1 MKKMNLDTMSI
12 VQKSGFYLGIILFIF
27 FVYFHIIPDNHI
39 ASNMFAVVVF
49 MSVWWITEAAPLGVT
64 SLFPLLAF
72 PFLGISDAGGVSTNY
87 MNSTIFL
94 FLGGFLLA
102 IAIENWNLHKRIALI
117 IILLLGTSQIGIIAG
132 YLFSSALI
140 SSFINNTATAMLLF
154 PIGLSVIAKLNDN
167 YSDKQ
172 IVKFSIALMLSIAY
186 GSSIGG
192 ITTLIGTQPNLIF
205 LRIFK
210 LNFPKAPDITFTD
223 WLVFGVPISV
233 LMLISTLGVLYF
245 LFLRKSESFQ
255 IDSNLIKNEYKS
267 LSKMSYEEKILSLIL
282 LLAGMLWVFR
292 SPINLGGYSFPGWSQ
307 LLTYGKNFDD
317 GSVAMFIGLLLFLLP
332 AKNKNH
338 QSTILNISALQK
350 VPWEIILLFGGGFAL
365 ADGFQKS
372 GLSGIIGNQLMFLNG
387 VHPFLIVLIICTL
400 VTFMTELT
408 SNTALTQIIL
418 PILAA
423 ISISSHIHPLLLMIP
438 ATISASFAFMLPVG
452 TPPNAIV
459 FGSGRIH
466 IKDMATAG
474 LYLNFIGVIIVTLVF
489 YFLGNVFFKIDPFV
503 MPSWMK

>member
-1 MKKMNLDTMSI
+1 MASERIKI
-12 VQKSGFYLGIILFIF
+12 VKKSGFYLGIILFIF
-27 FVYFHIIPDNHI
+27 FITFHIIPNNHT
-39 ASNMFAVVVF
+39 ASNMFAVVLF
-49 MSVWWITEAAPLGVT
+49 MAVWWITEAAPLGVT
-64 SLFPLLAF
+64 SLFPLLVF
-72 PFLGISDAGGVSTNY
+72 PFLGISDAAGVSTNY

-102 IAIENWNLHKRIALI
+102 IAIEHWNLHKRIALI
-117 IILLLGTSQIGIIAG
+117 IILILGTSQIGIVAG

-140 SSFINNTATAMLLF
+140 SSFINNTATTMLIF
-154 PIGLSVIAKLNDN
+154 PIGLSIIAKLKEN

-172 IVKFSIALMLSIAY
+172 ISRFSIALMLSIAY

-245 LFLRKSESFQ
+245 LFLRKSLSFH
-255 IDSNLIKNEYKS
+255 IDANLIKDEYKS
-267 LSKMSYEEKILSLIL
+267 LSKMSYEEKMLGFILIL
-282 LLAGMLWVFR
+282 AGLLWVFR
-292 SPINLGGYSFPGWSQ
+292 SPMNLGGFSMPGWSQ
-307 LLTYGKNFDD
+307 LLTFGKYFDD
-317 GSVAMFIGLLLFLLP
+317 GSVAIFIGILLFMLP
-332 AKNKNH
+332 ARNKLH
-338 QSTILNISALQK
+338 QNTILNISALQK

-387 VHPFLIVLIICTL
+387 VHPFLVVIIICTL

-423 ISISSHIHPLLLMIP
+423 ISVSSHIHPLLLMIP

-474 LYLNFIGVIIVTLVF
+474 LYLNFIGVIVVTLVF
-489 YFLGNVFFKIDPFV
+489 YFLGDMFFKIDPFV
-503 MPSWMK
+503 MPGWIK